1 MMAVVAWSIALLA
14 VLCMAL
20 AVQQGIRLVRW
31 SRELVKA
38 HESLGEP
45 GET

>member
-1 MMAVVAWSIALLA
+1 MSPAVFWSLAFLA

>member
-1 MMAVVAWSIALLA
+1 MRPAIFWSLTFLA
-14 VLCMAL
+14 VTCMAI